1 MMFVTRAMYEAKV
14 AECDRLWAMVDS
26 LLTQAEAPAP
36 KPEPEPTFKPEPLPE
51 PVTQAMMERAQPG
64 SAAWRRLRKYVR
76 DAQRAGQSPSLI
88 AESIL
93 NGVG

>member
-36 KPEPEPTFKPEPLPE
+36 TPEPTFQPEPLPE
-51 PVTQAMMERAQPG
+51 AVTQAMVARAQPG

-76 DAQRAGQSPSLI
+76 DAQRAGQAPSLI